1 MGFAIRPAT
10 AAPLDASAP
19 VDAAPARSI
28 QTRAIARLKRL
39 PRIVPRRRLAI
50 LVALTA
56 PVWLLSG
63 TRSGLW
69 IATGVIVALLLAVV
83 ADFLGTPPWRDV
95 ELARTAPE
103 ALGLR
108 ETATLGYELRSRWPG
123 AVRGILFD
131 QMPVGIE
138 TEDAPRIP
146 FVIPPRGSVQRT
158 RDVRGGAR
166 GRRALGRV
174 VLRVLGPLGLIE
186 RALHYPLDDSILVTP
201 SLAGVRRYRLL
212 AVQRRLRDA
221 GIRSVRLRGEG
232 TSFSSLRG
240 YSIGDDPRHIDWKAT
255 AKRRTLITREY
266 AVEQGQTIMI
276 LIDAGRMMTQLADG
290 IPRFEHTLSAALTL
304 ADVAISG
311 GDRVGLMLFD
321 DEVRAFVPP
330 GRGRAALEPLRD
342 ALIPATARLVEP
354 DYAAAFRTLGARHRK
369 RSLLVIF
376 SDVIDRRASAAIIAH
391 TTRAAS
397 RHLPLVVALRNDEL
411 LAAAQPA
418 ADADPSRLYESAAAE
433 ELVMAR
439 AEALRG
445 MRQTGVDVLDI
456 SPRAMTSSVIN
467 RYLEIKARASL

>member
-1 MGFAIRPAT
+1 MGFTVRPAT
-10 AAPLDASAP
+10 GDALDSSVDGSASPPPLA
-19 VDAAPARSI
+19 
-28 QTRAIARLKRL
+28 TRAMARLKRL
-39 PRIVPRRRLAI
+39 PRIVPTRRLAI
-50 LVALTA
+50 VVALTA

-63 TRSGLW
+63 TRTGTW
-69 IATGVIVALLLAVV
+69 IAVGTVVVVLLAVV
-83 ADFLGTPPWRDV
+83 ADFLGTPAWREV
-95 ELARTAPE
+95 ELERIAPE
-103 ALGLR
+103 SLGLR
-108 ETATLGYELRSRWPG
+108 EEATLTYHVRSRWLG
-123 AVRGILFD
+123 TLRGTLFD
-131 QMPVGIE
+131 QMPAGIE
-138 TEDAPRIP
+138 TDDASPLDIA
-146 FVIPPRGSVQRT
+146 IPPRGSVRLTRT
-158 RDVRGGAR
+158 VRGVAR

-174 VLRVLGPLGLIE
+174 VLRILGPLGLIE
-186 RALHYPLDDSILVTP
+186 RALHYLPNDSVLVTP

-232 TSFSSLRG
+232 TSFASLRG

-411 LAAAQPA
+411 LAAAQPG
-418 ADADPSRLYESAAAE
+418 ADAEPQKLYESAAAE

>member
-1 MGFAIRPAT
+1 MRFAR
-10 AAPLDASAP
+10 
-19 VDAAPARSI
+19 
-28 QTRAIARLKRL
+28 
-39 PRIVPRRRLAI
+39 VPRFVPTRRLAFV
-50 LVALTA
+50 VALTA

-63 TRSGLW
+63 TTAGSW
-69 IATGVIVALLLAVV
+69 IAIGTVIALVLAVV
-83 ADFLGTPPWRDV
+83 ADVLGTPAVGDV
-95 ELARTAPE
+95 SVERSGPE
-103 ALGLR
+103 TIGLR
-108 ETATLGYELRSRWPG
+108 EEATLGYELRSQWPG
-123 AVRGILFD
+123 RIRGRLHD
-131 QMPVGIE
+131 QMPAGVE
-138 TEDAPRIP
+138 TDDAASLP
-146 FVIPPRGSVQRT
+146 FAAPPHGTIGVSRHI
-158 RDVRGGAR
+158 RGGAR

-174 VLRVLGPLGLIE
+174 VLRLDGPLGLIQ
-186 RALHYPLDDSILVTP
+186 RSLHYPFDDSVLVTP

-232 TSFSSLRG
+232 TSFASLRG

-266 AVEQGQTIMI
+266 AVEQGQTVMI

-290 IPRFEHTLSAALTL
+290 VSRFEHTLSAALTL

-411 LAAAQPA
+411 LAAAQPG
-418 ADADPSRLYESAAAE
+418 DAEPPKLYESAAAE

-456 SPRAMTSSVIN
+456 SPRAMTASVIN

>member
-1 MGFAIRPAT
+1 MGV
-10 AAPLDASAP
+10 AAHPTRVP
-19 VDAAPARSI
+19 GFEAPAEPRRTMTEALG
-28 QTRAIARLKRL
+28 TRVGARLAR
-39 PRIVPRRRLAI
+39 VPRLVPTRRLAI
-50 LVALTA
+50 VVALTA
-56 PVWLLSG
+56 PVWLLS
-63 TRSGLW
+63 SSPVGLW
-69 IATGVIVALLLAVV
+69 TAIGTVTVIILAVI
-83 ADFLGTPPWRDV
+83 ADSFGTPALR
-95 ELARTAPE
+95 EIEMGREAPE
-103 ALGLR
+103 SLGLR
-108 ETATLGYELRSRWPG
+108 DDATLTYEVRSRWPARLTG
-123 AVRGILFD
+123 RLYD
-131 QMPVGIE
+131 QMPVGI
-138 TEDAPRIP
+138 DADEPRALA
-146 FVIPPRGSVQRT
+146 FALPPRGAVQLR
-158 RDVRGGAR
+158 RRIRGVAR

-174 VLRVLGPLGLIE
+174 VLRVDGPLGLIE
-186 RALHYPLDDSILVTP
+186 RSLHYPSSDSVLVTP

-232 TSFSSLRG
+232 TSFASLRG
-240 YSIGDDPRHIDWKAT
+240 YSVGDDPRHIDWKAT

-266 AVEQGQTIMI
+266 AVEQGQTVMI

-342 ALIPATARLVEP
+342 ALIPATTRLVEP

-411 LAAAQPA
+411 LAAALPA
-418 ADADPSRLYESAAAE
+418 ADADPARLYESAAAE

-456 SPRAMTSSVIN
+456 SPRAMTASVIN

>member
-1 MGFAIRPAT
+1 MK
-10 AAPLDASAP
+10 L
-19 VDAAPARSI
+19 ARV
-28 QTRAIARLKRL
+28 
-39 PRIVPRRRLAI
+39 PRIVPTRRLAL

-63 TRSGLW
+63 TPTGRW
-69 IATGVIVALLLAVV
+69 IAAGTVVAILLAIVA
-83 ADFLGTPPWRDV
+83 DTLGTPAPRQV
-95 ELARTAPE
+95 EVERAAPE
-103 ALGLR
+103 SIGLR
-108 ETATLGYELRSRWPG
+108 DEAMFNYQVHSHWPG
-123 AVRGILFD
+123 KVTGRLFD
-131 QMPVGIE
+131 QMPAGIE
-138 TEDAPRIP
+138 TDDPPSFAFLALPRQTLEITRR
-146 FVIPPRGSVQRT
+146 IRGI
-158 RDVRGGAR
+158 AR

-174 VLRVLGPLGLIE
+174 VLRVKGPLGLIE
-186 RALHYPLDDSILVTP
+186 RSLHYPLDDSVLVTP

-232 TSFSSLRG
+232 TSFASLRG

-266 AVEQGQTIMI
+266 AVEQGQTVMI

-376 SDVIDRRASAAIIAH
+376 SDVIDRRASGAIIAH

-411 LAAAQPA
+411 LAAAM
-418 ADADPSRLYESAAAE
+418 PSEGAEPPKLYESAAAE

-456 SPRAMTSSVIN
+456 SPRAMTASVIN

>member
-1 MGFAIRPAT
+1 MTSSVRPA
-10 AAPLDASAP
+10 AQVRLDAPAP
-19 VDAAPARSI
+19 SGTTPSPTIA
-28 QTRAIARLKRL
+28 TRAIARLKRV
-39 PRIVPRRRLAI
+39 PRIVPTPRLAI
-50 LVALTA
+50 LIALTA
-56 PVWLLSG
+56 PVWLLSD
-63 TRSGLW
+63 TRTGLW
-69 IATGVIVALLLAVV
+69 IGFGVVVAIVLAVIG
-83 ADFLGTPPWRDV
+83 DFLGTPAWREV
-95 ELARTAPE
+95 ELERVAPE
-103 ALGLR
+103 AVGLR
-108 ETATLGYELRSRWPG
+108 EDATLTYELRSRWPG
-123 AVRGILFD
+123 LLEGRLFD
-131 QMPVGIE
+131 QMPAGM
-138 TEDAPRIP
+138 DSADPPSLP
-146 FVIPPRGSVQRT
+146 FTISPRGTVRLSRH
-158 RDVRGGAR
+158 VRGSAR
-166 GRRALGRV
+166 GRRSLGRV
-174 VLRVLGPLGLIE
+174 VLRIPGPLGLI
-186 RALHYPLDDSILVTP
+186 RRTLHYPLGDSVLVTP

-232 TSFSSLRG
+232 TSFESLRG

-266 AVEQGQTIMI
+266 AVEQGQTVMI

-330 GRGRAALEPLRD
+330 GRGRAALDPLRD

-391 TTRAAS
+391 TTRAAT

-411 LAAAQPA
+411 LAAALPG
-418 ADADPSRLYESAAAE
+418 ADATPPKLYESAAAE

-439 AEALRG
+439 SEALRG

>member
-1 MGFAIRPAT
+1 MR
-10 AAPLDASAP
+10 L
-19 VDAAPARSI
+19 ARI
-28 QTRAIARLKRL
+28 
-39 PRIVPRRRLAI
+39 PRIVPTRRLA
-50 LVALTA
+50 LVVALTA

-63 TRSGLW
+63 TRMGAW
-69 IATGVIVALLLAVV
+69 TAAGTVIVLLLAVV
-83 ADFLGTPPWRDV
+83 ADILGTPAPRDV
-95 ELARTAPE
+95 EVERVAPE
-103 ALGLR
+103 SVGLR
-108 ETATLGYELRSRWPG
+108 EDATVAYELRSRWPG
-123 AVRGILFD
+123 RLAGRLHD
-131 QMPVGIE
+131 QMPIGVE
-138 TEDAPRIP
+138 TDDAPSLS
-146 FVIPPRGSVQRT
+146 FGIPPRGAVRLE
-158 RDVRGGAR
+158 RRIRGGAR
-166 GRRALGRV
+166 GRRQLGRIV
-174 VLRVLGPLGLIE
+174 VRVHGPLGLVE
-186 RALHYPLDDSILVTP
+186 RSLHYSPGDAMLVTP

-232 TSFSSLRG
+232 TSFASLRG

-266 AVEQGQTIMI
+266 AVEQGQTVMI

-290 IPRFEHTLSAALTL
+290 VPRFEHTLSAALTL

-330 GRGRAALEPLRD
+330 GRGRAALEPLRN

-411 LAAAQPA
+411 LLAAQPA
-418 ADADPSRLYESAAAE
+418 ADADTSTLYASAAAE

-456 SPRAMTSSVIN
+456 SPRAMTASVIN

>member
-1 MGFAIRPAT
+1 MRFAR
-10 AAPLDASAP
+10 
-19 VDAAPARSI
+19 V
-28 QTRAIARLKRL
+28 
-39 PRIVPRRRLAI
+39 PRIVPTRRLAV
-50 LVALTA
+50 LVAATA
-56 PVWLLSG
+56 AVWLLSDSRIGLMIAVG
-63 TRSGLW
+63 T
-69 IATGVIVALLLAVV
+69 VV
-83 ADFLGTPPWRDV
+83 AIILAIVGDTLATPALRDIDVRRDGPQTIGLGEAA
-95 ELARTAPE
+95 ELT
-103 ALGLR
+103 
-108 ETATLGYELRSRWPG
+108 YEIRSRWPG
-123 AVRGILFD
+123 RITGTLFD
-131 QMPVGIE
+131 QMPAGVETDEDSSIRFTLEPRQATELRRGI
-138 TEDAPRIP
+138 
-146 FVIPPRGSVQRT
+146 RGV
-158 RDVRGGAR
+158 AR
-166 GRRALGRV
+166 GRRTFGRV
-174 VLRVLGPLGLIE
+174 VLRVNGPIGLIE
-186 RALHYPLDDSILVTP
+186 RTLSYFPDDSVLVTP

-232 TSFSSLRG
+232 TSFASLRG

-266 AVEQGQTIMI
+266 AVEQGQTVMI
-276 LIDAGRMMTQLADG
+276 LIDAGRMMTQLAGG
-290 IPRFEHTLSAALTL
+290 IARFEHTLTAALTL

-330 GRGRAALEPLRD
+330 ARGRAALPPLRD

-411 LAAAQPA
+411 LAAALPGD
-418 ADADPSRLYESAAAE
+418 DATPSRLYEAAAAE

>member
-1 MGFAIRPAT
+1 MRFA
-10 AAPLDASAP
+10 
-19 VDAAPARSI
+19 
-28 QTRAIARLKRL
+28 RL
-39 PRIVPRRRLAI
+39 PRIVPTRRLAI
-50 LVALTA
+50 VVAATA
-56 PVWLLSG
+56 VVWLFSDTRTGLMVAIG
-63 TRSGLW
+63 T
-69 IATGVIVALLLAVV
+69 VVAVLLAIIGDVM
-83 ADFLGTPPWRDV
+83 GTPAPLDI
-95 ELARTAPE
+95 ELRRITPQTIG
-103 ALGLR
+103 LGDDG
-108 ETATLGYELRSRWPG
+108 TLTYELHSRWPG
-123 AVRGILFD
+123 RITGELFD
-131 QMPVGIE
+131 QMPPGVE
-138 TEDAPRIP
+138 TDDTGALP
-146 FVIPPRGSVQRT
+146 FSIASRESVKLARTVRGS
-158 RDVRGGAR
+158 AR

-174 VLRVLGPLGLIE
+174 VLRIGGPLGLIE
-186 RALHYPLDDSILVTP
+186 RSHAHRPDDSVLVTP

-212 AVQRRLRDA
+212 AVQRRLREA

-232 TSFSSLRG
+232 TSFASLRG
-240 YSIGDDPRHIDWKAT
+240 YAIGDDPRHIDWKAT
-255 AKRRTLITREY
+255 AKRRTLITREF
-266 AVEQGQTIMI
+266 AVEQGQTVMI
-276 LIDAGRMMTQLADG
+276 LIDAGRMMTQLAG
-290 IPRFEHTLSAALTL
+290 GVSRFEHVLSAALTL

-330 GRGRAALEPLRD
+330 TRGRAALHLMRD
-342 ALIPATARLVEP
+342 ALIPASARLVEP

-411 LAAAQPA
+411 LAAALPDAEAMPA
-418 ADADPSRLYESAAAE
+418 QLYESAAAE

-456 SPRAMTSSVIN
+456 SPRAMTASVIN

>member
-1 MGFAIRPAT
+1 M
-10 AAPLDASAP
+10 
-19 VDAAPARSI
+19 
-28 QTRAIARLKRL
+28 
-39 PRIVPRRRLAI
+39 
-50 LVALTA
+50 
-56 PVWLLSG
+56 
-63 TRSGLW
+63 
-69 IATGVIVALLLAVV
+69 
-83 ADFLGTPPWRDV
+83 
-95 ELARTAPE
+95 
-103 ALGLR
+103 
-108 ETATLGYELRSRWPG
+108 
-123 AVRGILFD
+123 
-131 QMPVGIE
+131 
-138 TEDAPRIP
+138 
-146 FVIPPRGSVQRT
+146 
-158 RDVRGGAR
+158 
-166 GRRALGRV
+166 LGRV
-174 VLRVLGPLGLIE
+174 VLRVKGPLGLIE
-186 RALHYPLDDSILVTP
+186 RALHYPLDDSVLVTP

-232 TSFSSLRG
+232 TSFASLRG
-240 YSIGDDPRHIDWKAT
+240 YAVGDDPRHIDWKAT
-255 AKRRTLITREY
+255 AKRRTLITREF
-266 AVEQGQTIMI
+266 AVEQGQTVMI
-276 LIDAGRMMTQLADG
+276 LIDAGRMMTQLAGG

-311 GDRVGLMLFD
+311 GDRVGMMLFD

-330 GRGRAALEPLRD
+330 SRGRAALPLLRD

-411 LAAAQPA
+411 LAAALPA
-418 ADADPSRLYESAAAE
+418 PDADPAKLYESAAAE

-456 SPRAMTSSVIN
+456 SPRAMTASVIN

>member
-1 MGFAIRPAT
+1 MR
-10 AAPLDASAP
+10 L
-19 VDAAPARSI
+19 ARI
-28 QTRAIARLKRL
+28 
-39 PRIVPRRRLAI
+39 PRVVPTRRLAL
-50 LVALTA
+50 LVAATA
-56 PVWLLSG
+56 VAWLASG
-63 TRSGLW
+63 TRPGLL
-69 IATGVIVALLLAVV
+69 IAIALVV
-83 ADFLGTPPWRDV
+83 AVLVAAIVDVLGTPSLRDV
-95 ELARTAPE
+95 QVAREAPPSIGIGDP
-103 ALGLR
+103 AR
-108 ETATLGYELRSRWPG
+108 ITYRIASTWPATVSGM
-123 AVRGILFD
+123 LFD
-131 QMPVGIE
+131 QMPAGVECDVGPTMRFTTRPGQAVE
-138 TEDAPRIP
+138 L
-146 FVIPPRGSVQRT
+146 VQEI
-158 RDVRGGAR
+158 RGGAR
-166 GRRALGRV
+166 GKRLLAPV
-174 VLRVLGPLGLIE
+174 VLRVNGPIGLIE
-186 RALHYPLDDSILVTP
+186 RVLTYAPPDSVLVTP
-201 SLAGVRRYRLL
+201 SLRGVRRYRLL

-266 AVEQGQTIMI
+266 AVEQGQTVMI

-290 IPRFEHTLSAALTL
+290 ISRFEHTLTAALTL

-330 GRGRAALEPLRD
+330 TRGRAALQPLRD

-354 DYAAAFRTLGARHRK
+354 DYAAAFRTLGIRHRK

-391 TTRAAS
+391 TSRAAS

-411 LAAAQPA
+411 LAAAMPR
-418 ADADPSRLYESAAAE
+418 ADAEPTTLYESAAAE

-456 SPRAMTSSVIN
+456 SPRAMTASVIN